1 MKNYYEEVLESLGK
15 QVSELLDKLEKETD
29 EVKRNKLMDEFEV
42 LAKEYLELS
51 NAWQNISERRERLDM
66 DKDKQ
71 MFDADMKFREIC
83 LEELKNK
90 QKLIEMAIIAG
101 CTATAALLMQAIN
114 DRGLT
119 LVPQSIIGYVKDG
132 FQWMRRLI

>member
-15 QVSELLDKLEKETD
+15 QVSELLDKIEKETD

-51 NAWQNISERRERLDM
+51 KAWQNISERWERLDM